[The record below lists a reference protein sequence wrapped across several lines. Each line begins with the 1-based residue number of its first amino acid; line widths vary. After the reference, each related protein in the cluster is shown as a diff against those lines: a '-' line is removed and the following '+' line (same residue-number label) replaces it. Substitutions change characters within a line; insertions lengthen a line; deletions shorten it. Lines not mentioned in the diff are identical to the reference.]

1 MLLTNLSTAVI
12 DVTLAVEDANSKLV
26 DVDAF
31 AYVDIAMQCI
41 GESID
46 VNLLTDDGSVTACVR
61 ELFSAIML
69 IIRNA

>member
-1 MLLTNLSTAVI
+1 MTV
-12 DVTLAVEDANSKLV
+12 AVEDANSL
-26 DVDAF
+26 VDAF

-69 IIRNA
+69 IIRSAQTKHCLGSAEARA